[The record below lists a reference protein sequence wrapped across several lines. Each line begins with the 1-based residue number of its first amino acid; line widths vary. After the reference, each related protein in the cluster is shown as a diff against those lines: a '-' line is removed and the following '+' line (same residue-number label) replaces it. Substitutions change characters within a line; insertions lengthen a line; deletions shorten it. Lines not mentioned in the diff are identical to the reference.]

1 MRQSNSAHP
10 MLEPL
15 NYDLDPE
22 TASSVL
28 DGNHLKVYELLWR
41 ASIATNL
48 EGPVTRTHQ
57 LSTIVSDRV
66 SLCLKWQELLEPGWS
81 SLISIDF
88 SGKYFGETSYLS
100 YEYLPVGIPQ
110 YNKNCLFSS
119 SKIQHL
125 NFTISED
132 ANINIQVK
140 ASPQKYLTYSSL
152 LDNMVAYKVA
162 RPSTY
167 ANALNS
173 VIKNEFL
180 LNDGS
185 FFYLTSHGEAVYEK
199 ISSLPDKEQ
208 LNCNFSYEVETAIE
222 KIEQNSNEAGSL
234 LNQFCQ
240 QLFKCD
246 TGLAKWIDDL
256 EIAGP
261 ILINSDANSSLVVPS
276 KRQES
281 REAKELDEAG
291 ASPLD
296 CIVDKVQ
303 NFSKINWHEHAW
315 DDYSFASNIL
325 DKSFSGRLKTRK
337 AHRLDTSQERIF
349 EEHLNDFVSIVHIGL
364 CGSIPMMDMLKSAE
378 FYVLTDRTQGLG
390 YLENLKLVYHKDIK
404 VIYEPSFEEI
414 KKALINGLFEIEFHH
429 MRLEFCVDYFLEVD
443 FE

>member
-1 MRQSNSAHP
+1 MTYPNHAHP

-22 TASSVL
+22 TASSFL

-41 ASIATNL
+41 AAIATNL
-48 EGPVTRTHQ
+48 EGPVTRAHQ
-57 LSTIVSDRV
+57 LRTIVSDKL

-81 SLISIDF
+81 NVISTDF
-88 SGKYFGETSYLS
+88 SGVYFGATSYLS
-100 YEYLPVGIPQ
+100 YEDMPFAIPK

-119 SKIQHL
+119 SKIQHIV
-125 NFTISED
+125 FTISED
-132 ANINIQVK
+132 ANITVQVK
-140 ASPQKYLTYSSL
+140 TPPQKYLTYSSL
-152 LDNMVAYKVA
+152 LDSMVAYKVA

-167 ANALNS
+167 AKALNS
-173 VIKNEFL
+173 VVKNEL
-180 LNDGS
+180 LLKDGS
-185 FFYLTSHGEAVYEK
+185 FLYLASNGAAVYEK

-222 KIEQNSNEAGSL
+222 KIEQNSNEAGNL

-256 EIAGP
+256 EIDGQ
-261 ILINSDANSSLVVPS
+261 ILVNSDANSSLAVPT
-276 KRQES
+276 KGQDT

-303 NFSKINWHEHAW
+303 NFSKINWYEHAW
-315 DDYSFASNIL
+315 NDYSFASNIL
-325 DKSFSGRLKTRK
+325 EKSFSGRLKARK
-337 AHRLDTSQERIF
+337 ARRLDTSQERIF

-364 CGSIPMMDMLKSAE
+364 CGSIPMMDMFKSAE

-390 YLENLKLVYHKDIK
+390 YLETLKLVYHKDIK
-404 VIYEPSFEEI
+404 VIYEVSFEEI
-414 KKALINGLFEIEFHH
+414 KKALINGLFETEFHH
-429 MRLEFCVDYFLEVD
+429 MRLECGVDNFLEVE

>member
-1 MRQSNSAHP
+1 MRHSNHAHP

-28 DGNHLKVYELLWR
+28 DGDHLKVYELLWR

-48 EGPVTRTHQ
+48 EGPVTRAHQ
-57 LSTIVSDRV
+57 LSTIVSDKV

-88 SGKYFGETSYLS
+88 SGEYFGETSYLS
-100 YEYLPVGIPQ
+100 YEDIPVGIPQ
-110 YNKNCLFSS
+110 YNKSCLFSS
-119 SKIQHL
+119 SQIQHL
-125 NFTISED
+125 DFTISED
-132 ANINIQVK
+132 ANIKVQVK
-140 ASPQKYLTYSSL
+140 TAPQKYLTYSSL
-152 LDNMVAYKVA
+152 LDDMVAYKVA

-173 VIKNEFL
+173 VIKNEL
-180 LNDGS
+180 LLKDRNS
-185 FFYLTSHGEAVYEK
+185 LYLASNGEAVYEK
-199 ISSLPDKEQ
+199 ISKLPDKEQ

-256 EIAGP
+256 EIDGQ
-261 ILINSDANSSLVVPS
+261 ILINTDANSSLAVPT
-276 KRQES
+276 KGQES
-281 REAKELDEAG
+281 REANELEEAE
-291 ASPLD
+291 ASSLD
-296 CIVDKVQ
+296 YIVDKVQ
-303 NFSKINWHEHAW
+303 NFSKISWYEHEW

-325 DKSFSGRLKTRK
+325 DKSFSGRLKARK
-337 AHRLDTSQERIF
+337 ARRLDISQERIF

-364 CGSIPMMDMLKSAE
+364 CGSIPMMDMFKSAE

-390 YLENLKLVYHKDIK
+390 YLETLKLVYHKDIK

-414 KKALINGLFEIEFHH
+414 KKALINGLFETEFYH
-429 MRLEFCVDYFLEVD
+429 MRLEFGVDCFLEVE

>member
-1 MRQSNSAHP
+1 MSYSNHAHP

-22 TASSVL
+22 SASRFL
-28 DGNHLKVYELLWR
+28 DGNHSKVYELLWR
-41 ASIATNL
+41 AAIATNL
-48 EGPVTRTHQ
+48 EGPVTRAHQ
-57 LSTIVSDRV
+57 LRTKVSDKL

-81 SLISIDF
+81 NLISTDF
-88 SGKYFGETSYLS
+88 SGEYFGETSYLG
-100 YEYLPVGIPQ
+100 YEDMPFAIPK

-119 SKIQHL
+119 SQIQHIDFIL
-125 NFTISED
+125 SED
-132 ANINIQVK
+132 ANITLQVK
-140 ASPQKYLTYSSL
+140 TPPQKYLTYSSL
-152 LDNMVAYKVA
+152 LENMVAYKVA

-173 VIKNEFL
+173 VIKNELLLKDGNFL
-180 LNDGS
+180 HLASN
-185 FFYLTSHGEAVYEK
+185 GEAVYEK
-199 ISSLPDKEQ
+199 ISSLPDIEQ

-256 EIAGP
+256 EIDGQ

-281 REAKELDEAG
+281 REEKESDGAG

-325 DKSFSGRLKTRK
+325 DKSFSGRLRARK
-337 AHRLDTSQERIF
+337 ARRLDTSQERIF
-349 EEHLNDFVSIVHIGL
+349 EEHLNDFVL
-364 CGSIPMMDMLKSAE
+364 C
-378 FYVLTDRTQGLG
+378 TT
-390 YLENLKLVYHKDIK
+390 
-404 VIYEPSFEEI
+404 
-414 KKALINGLFEIEFHH
+414 LIF
-429 MRLEFCVDYFLEVD
+429 
-443 FE
+443 